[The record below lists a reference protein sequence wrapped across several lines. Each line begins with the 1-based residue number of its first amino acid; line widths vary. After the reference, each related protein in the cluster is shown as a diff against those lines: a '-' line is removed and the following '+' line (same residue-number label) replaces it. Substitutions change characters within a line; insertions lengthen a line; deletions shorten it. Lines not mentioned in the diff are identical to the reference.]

1 MVGEGGNLGLT
12 QRGRIEFALAGGHIN
27 TDAIDNSGGVDC
39 SDREVNIKVL
49 LNAVVEAGDLTV
61 KQRNE
66 LLAEMTDSVAAL
78 VLKDNYEQAETLSL
92 AECQAA
98 SMVDVHQR
106 FIRNLESARK
116 LDRELEAL
124 PSDDEIAERKREH
137 SGLTRPELAVL
148 LSYSKI
154 DLYAELLD
162 SDVPEDPYL
171 SAELERYF
179 PSPLPERFGDAMR
192 AHRLCREIVATQVAN
207 NVLHGGGTT
216 FVFRLHEESG
226 APASE
231 IARAYAV
238 AREIYGMRPQ
248 WGEIEALDNRVDGS
262 VQLSMLLEGRRLIER
277 GTRWLLR
284 HRSRPMDIASAVG
297 HFRPGAESLFE
308 SVSRLLAPA
317 DAEPLARRADEL
329 RDAGVPAE
337 LATRVASLATM
348 FSALDVVEVADDTGL
363 DVEQVAAVHFA
374 LGARLGLHWLRD
386 RIVELPRDDHWRARA
401 RAALRDDLYAIHREL
416 TAEVLRFGPDVEDSG
431 VRVDAWVE
439 ANPAAERTLATIAD
453 IRVGRTYDLT
463 TLPVAVREI
472 RNLGRRREP

>member
-1 MVGEGGNLGLT
+1 
-12 QRGRIEFALAGGHIN
+12 
-27 TDAIDNSGGVDC
+27 
-39 SDREVNIKVL
+39 
-49 LNAVVEAGDLTV
+49 LTV

-92 AECQAA
+92 AEAQAG
-98 SMVDVHQR
+98 SMLDVHQR
-106 FIRNLESARK
+106 FIRSLETRRK
-116 LDRELEAL
+116 LDRDLEAL

-137 SGLTRPELAVL
+137 RGLTRPELAVL

-179 PSPLPERFGDAMR
+179 PPPLPERFGEAMR
-192 AHRLCREIVATQVAN
+192 AHRLCREIVATQVVN

-284 HRSRPMDIASAVG
+284 NRPRPMDIASTVG
-297 HFRPGAESLFE
+297 HFRPGAEALYE
-308 SVSRLLAPA
+308 SVTRLLAPA
-317 DAEPLARRADEL
+317 DAEPLARRTDEL

-337 LATRVASLATM
+337 LAARVASLATM
-348 FSALDVVEVADDTGL
+348 FSTLDVVEVADDTGL

-416 TAEVLRFGPDVEDSG
+416 TAEVLRFGPDVGDTAA
-431 VRVDAWVE
+431 RVNAWVE
-439 ANPAAERTLATIAD
+439 ANPASERSLATLAD

-472 RNLGRRREP
+472 RNLSRRGET